1 MSTTKAVIKTKTT
14 GTTGATTGTATGTTS
29 ATGTTGSTVTNP
41 ASAVATVGAVQ
52 KEVAQKPPSRSSGKT
67 QQTQVSSST
76 PSGRTGRA
84 PTRQEYVE
92 PEEDLDEGEDYD
104 EYGYDQDQEHEGYD
118 MDQMEAM
125 REYENQRMAEV
136 FTQVLATVF
145 TYENITLP
153 ETILTLSQ
161 ALDTHNKTQEGI
173 LQALNKIAD
182 KLSK

>member
-1 MSTTKAVIKTKTT
+1 MSTTKPVIKAKTTAPATT
-14 GTTGATTGTATGTTS
+14 GTTASAPTTNATGTTTSNS
-29 ATGTTGSTVTNP
+29 ATS
-41 ASAVATVGAVQ
+41 ASSVAHKETVQ
-52 KEVAQKPPSRSSGKT
+52 KPKLTKMQAPPS
-67 QQTQVSSST
+67 
-76 PSGRTGRA
+76 SGRTGRA
-84 PTRQEYVE
+84 PGPGPVPVRQEYLE
-92 PEEDLDEGEDYD
+92 PEDDVDEGDEDFDDYN
-104 EYGYDQDQEHEGYD
+104 QDGYD
-118 MDQMEAM
+118 MEQMEAM

-161 ALDTHNKTQEGI
+161 ALEAHNKTQEGI

>member
-1 MSTTKAVIKTKTT
+1 MCCRATTATT
-14 GTTGATTGTATGTTS
+14 GTTT
-29 ATGTTGSTVTNP
+29 
-41 ASAVATVGAVQ
+41 
-52 KEVAQKPPSRSSGKT
+52 VAQKEGVQKPKVAKT
-67 QQTQVSSST
+67 AQTQASS
-76 PSGRTGRA
+76 SGRTGRTL
-84 PTRQEYVE
+84 TRQEYVE
-92 PEEDLDEGEDYD
+92 PEEVDDGEDYD
-104 EYGYDQDQEHEGYD
+104 DYGMEQDGYD

-125 REYENQRMAEV
+125 RDYENQRMAEV

-161 ALDTHNKTQEGI
+161 ALEAHNKTQEGI